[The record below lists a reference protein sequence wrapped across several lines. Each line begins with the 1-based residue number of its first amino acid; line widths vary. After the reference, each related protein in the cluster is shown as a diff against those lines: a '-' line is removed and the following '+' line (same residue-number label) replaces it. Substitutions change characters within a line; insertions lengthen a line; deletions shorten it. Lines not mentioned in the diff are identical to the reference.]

1 MKKTFIFL
9 IICILSYLTVN
20 SQSTDFGGI
29 LAVEIEK
36 DLNKYFEISFEEEIK
51 FNHCLTQYDRF
62 KSTINVNYHFLN
74 EHFKAGISF
83 EYINKMNDYRVFQ
96 NRYRI
101 NFALGYYEKIRQ
113 YRLNYRIKFQNT
125 FKDELRGEY
134 RINPE
139 MYLRNKAEVGYLFIN
154 KPIKLTLSTEF
165 FWRINHPEKNI
176 IDNIR
181 TIVAIDYRLKKQH
194 SLTFFVRAD
203 NEVQVNNPE
212 NIFYLGIIYKLKP

>member
-1 MKKTFIFL
+1 MKKLFIFL
-9 IICILSYLTVN
+9 IIGILSYFKVY

-29 LAVEIEK
+29 LEVDFEK
-36 DLNKYFEISFEEEIK
+36 NLRKSFEISFEEEIK

-62 KSTINVNYHFLN
+62 KSVVNANYLFFN
-74 EHFKAGISF
+74 KHFKAGISF
-83 EYINKMNDYRVFQ
+83 EYINKMNDDRVFQ

-101 NFALGYYEKIRQ
+101 NVGIGYYEKIRQ
-113 YRLNYRIKFQNT
+113 FRFNYRVKFQNT

-139 MYLRNKAEVGYLFIN
+139 MYLRNKAEVGYVFIN
-154 KPIKLTLSTEF
+154 KPIKLSLSTEF
-165 FWRINHPEKNI
+165 FWRINNPGQNI

-181 TIVAIDYRLKKQH
+181 TIAAVDYRLKKQH
-194 SLTFFVRAD
+194 TLTFFVRAD

-212 NIFYLGIIYKLKP
+212 NIYYLGIVYKLKP